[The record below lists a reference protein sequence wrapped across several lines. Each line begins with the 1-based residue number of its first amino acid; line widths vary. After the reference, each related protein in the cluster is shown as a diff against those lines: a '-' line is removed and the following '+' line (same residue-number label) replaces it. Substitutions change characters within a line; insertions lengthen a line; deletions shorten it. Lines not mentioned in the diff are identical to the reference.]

1 MISNDAHQ
9 PRRPVFIIGFM
20 GSGKTTVARE
30 LARALNSRAI
40 DLDELI
46 SEREKRSP
54 GEIIEQSGE
63 DEFRR
68 IETELLCEVLLGE
81 ATGVTANIIA
91 LGGGAWTLQ
100 RNRDLIT
107 EHQGITIWLDVP
119 FEVCWQRIQTSG
131 EGRPLARDERQARML
146 YAERR
151 PQYALAELQL
161 PVDKDKGADEIYVD
175 IVEALRIRNS

>member
-30 LARALNSRAI
+30 LARALNCSAI
-40 DLDELI
+40 DLDEVI
-46 SEREKRSP
+46 AEHEKRSP

-68 IETELLCEVLLGE
+68 IETEMLGEVLRQE
-81 ATGVTANIIA
+81 PTGVTAHIIA
-91 LGGGAWTLQ
+91 LGGGAWTLE

-107 EHQGITIWLDVP
+107 EHQGITIWLDAP
-119 FEVCWQRIQTSG
+119 FELCWERIQASG
-131 EGRPLARDERQARML
+131 EGRPLARNERQARML
-146 YAERR
+146 YAERK
-151 PQYALAELQL
+151 PQYALAQLQL
-161 PVDKDKGADEIYVD
+161 QVGRNMSAVDSCVD
-175 IVEALRIRNS
+175 IAEALRNQNR